1 MSRVLHDYQL
11 NEIKIAVVV
20 LKNKN
25 ISYQLQDM
33 KIEDIIRN
41 IWKLDVGESED
52 KLYYALERA
61 LYKSYNEFQKVL
73 LRALIHK
80 EAYLEIKELGFDKI
94 KL

>member
-1 MSRVLHDYQL
+1 MSRVLYDYQL
-11 NEIKIAVVV
+11 NEIKIAVAV
-20 LKNKN
+20 LKAKD

-41 IWKLDVGESED
+41 LNLDVGDED

-61 LYKSYNEFQKVL
+61 LHKSYDEFRKVL

-94 KL
+94 VL

>member
-11 NEIKIAVVV
+11 NEIKIAVAV
-20 LKNKN
+20 LKAKD

-41 IWKLDVGESED
+41 IGIGAESED

-61 LYKSYNEFQKVL
+61 LHKSYNEFQKVL